1 MKRSIASLTI
11 TASLIGGAGAAFVF
25 APQLAGAQDDS
36 STTVPADDA
45 TAMHA
50 DRHAW
55 VEDTLA
61 QLVEDGVI
69 DQAQADAVAAALEAN
84 RPEHGEGH
92 GPGGRMGRGLDA
104 AAGVIGIDEAAL
116 REALVGGETLAE
128 VAEANGVSRQD
139 LIDGLVAEA
148 VAHLDEEVAEGD
160 LTQERADEIEA
171 TLTERITAMV
181 DGELPAGGPMGGPR
195 GGHGPMGGRGGHGP
209 MGGGAGPDADGTD
222 TPSAAGASADEVTAA

>member
-1 MKRSIASLTI
+1 MKRSIATLTI

-25 APQLAGAQDDS
+25 APQLAGAQDDGT
-36 STTVPADDA
+36 TTVPADEA
-45 TAMHA
+45 EAMHA

-84 RPEHGEGH
+84 RPERGEGH

-116 REALVGGETLAE
+116 REALVGGQTLAE
-128 VAEANGVSRQD
+128 VAEANGVSRQE

-171 TLTERITAMV
+171 TLTDRITAMV
-181 DGELPAGGPMGGPR
+181 DGELRAGGPMGGE
-195 GGHGPMGGRGGHGP
+195 GGPMGGRGGHGP
-209 MGGGAGPDADGTD
+209 MGGAPDADGTD
-222 TPSAAGASADEVTAA
+222 TPSSAGVPADEVTAA

>member
-1 MKRSIASLTI
+1 MKRSIATLTI
-11 TASLIGGAGAAFVF
+11 TASLLGGAGAAFVF
-25 APQLAGAQDDS
+25 APQLAGAQDS
-36 STTVPADDA
+36 GTTTVPADE
-45 TAMHA
+45 TAPPHG

-61 QLVEDGVI
+61 ELVEQGVI
-69 DQAQADAVAAALEAN
+69 DQGQADAVAAALEAN
-84 RPEHGEGH
+84 RPEHGGGH
-92 GPGGRMGRGLDA
+92 GPGERMGRGLDT
-104 AAGVIGIDEAAL
+104 AAGIIGIDEDAL
-116 REALVGGETLAE
+116 REALVGGQTLAE

-160 LTQERADEIEA
+160 LTQERADEIEG
-171 TLTERITAMV
+171 TLVERITAMV

-209 MGGGAGPDADGTD
+209 MGGGMGPDADGTD
-222 TPSAAGASADEVTAA
+222 TPSVGGMSADEVSAA